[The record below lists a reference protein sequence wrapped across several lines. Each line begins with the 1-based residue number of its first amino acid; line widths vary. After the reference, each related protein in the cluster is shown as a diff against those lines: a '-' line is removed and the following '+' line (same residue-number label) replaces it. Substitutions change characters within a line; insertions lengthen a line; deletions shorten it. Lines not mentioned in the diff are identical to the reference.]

1 MTDKFDVIVVGAGP
15 AGCSAAIYL
24 SRLGYDVLILEKGKV
39 AGQKN
44 VSGGVLFG
52 KYLDKYGLI
61 NLIPNFEEEA
71 PLERKI
77 TDHEVHILS
86 NVRTENNVNSYQIK

>member
-1 MTDKFDVIVVGAGP
+1 MTDKFDVIIVGAGP
-15 AGCSAAIYL
+15 AGCSSAIHL
-24 SRLGYDVLILEKGKV
+24 SRLGYDVLMLEKGKV

-44 VSGGVLFG
+44 VTGGVLFG

-71 PLERKI
+71 PIERKI
-77 TDHEVHILS
+77 TEHQVHI
-86 NVRTENNVNSYQIK
+86 